1 MKAMILAAGLGTRLR
16 PYTNTTP
23 KALLKVGDKTMLQ
36 IVSEKLIDAGV
47 SDIVINVHHHAA
59 QMISAINEL
68 KYPGIRFHISD
79 ETDLLLDTGGGI
91 KKARHLLDGNQAFL
105 AYNIDI
111 LCNIDLKMMLKT
123 HTSSGALA
131 TLAVSN
137 RMASRYFLWKEG
149 LLCGWQHAD
158 NGETILCHK
167 KGVVVRNMHSR
178 QHEDIT
184 KSHTG
189 SSPED
194 HPATM
199 NSEKQ
204 PETIQFQHHA
214 TTFVR
219 KAFSG
224 IHILEPAIVDLID
237 ETGVFSIKDVY
248 LRLAGNHPITCFEHD
263 HKTWIDIGTP
273 DKLARAREHFDTG

>member
-1 MKAMILAAGLGTRLR
+1 MILAAGLGTRLR

-23 KALLKVGDKTMLQ
+23 KALLTVGEKTMLQ

-47 SDIVINVHHHAA
+47 SDIVVNVHHHAE
-59 QMISAINEL
+59 QMKSAIHNL
-68 KYPGIRFHISD
+68 QHPGIRFHISD

-105 AYNIDI
+105 VYNIDI
-111 LCNIDLKMMLKT
+111 LCDIDLKMMLTT
-123 HTSSGALA
+123 HTNSGALA

-137 RMASRYFLWKEG
+137 REASRYFLWKQG
-149 LLCGWQHAD
+149 LLYGWQHTET
-158 NGETILCHK
+158 GETILCHK
-167 KGVVVRNMHSR
+167 KGVVEENMHSR
-178 QHEDIT
+178 HQKDNT
-184 KSHTG
+184 KSRPG
-189 SSPED
+189 SPSDE
-194 HPATM
+194 HPATI
-199 NSEKQ
+199 NDEEQ
-204 PETIQFQHHA
+204 PETIQYQHYEA
-214 TTFVR
+214 TFVK

-224 IHILEPAIVDLID
+224 IHILEPAIFDLID

-273 DKLARAREHFDTG
+273 EKLARARKSYNSK